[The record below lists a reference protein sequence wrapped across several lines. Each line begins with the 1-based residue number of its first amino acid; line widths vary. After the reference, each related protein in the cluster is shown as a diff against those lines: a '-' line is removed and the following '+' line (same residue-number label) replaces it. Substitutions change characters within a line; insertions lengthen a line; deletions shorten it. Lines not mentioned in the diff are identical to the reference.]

1 MSPPQE
7 QDPGIAS
14 LDPMPG
20 RVIGGNF
27 RVERLI
33 GAGAMGNVYKALQ
46 ISLGKPVAVKV
57 LHHHLL
63 KDDRLVARFKREA
76 KSASLLNHPN
86 SIQIIDSGED
96 RDGTLYIAMEL
107 LTGRDLAQVIRD
119 DFPLPLLRIGRIMT
133 QVLNALDEAHAQ
145 GVIHRDLKPSNIML
159 IERRG
164 ERDFVKVCDFGIA
177 KATLDDGGDDR
188 STMLTVQG
196 LVCGTPEYMSPEQ
209 ARAEPLD
216 GRADL
221 YSAAILLY
229 QLVTGDIPFR
239 ADSAMGIISRHLAE
253 PPVPPSRRRPDL
265 SIPTAIDDVVLRG
278 MEKNRD
284 LRYPTA
290 VAFRDAIAA
299 MLSVT
304 GGFPTPLPASVRAA
318 MPTARDMAGSP
329 TPIDTATVP
338 ARSAADRFGTTANL
352 TGHASPRQKVL
363 VIFGAA
369 VVLAAGAAG
378 SVATVRARRAQV
390 ASGEMRSPAQ
400 VAATTVP
407 HARTPPPPG
416 QEATGPAPATTP
428 VAAPPAPARPQPP
441 TETPAAGV
449 AAPAA
454 QSRTKRQ
461 VAVKRGAVAGTTVA
475 AVDPP
480 VAAPAPAPATELPVA
495 VPPPVR
501 GAREVLAE
509 ADKLLGQGEVTEACA
524 RGEEANRL
532 APKLPAVHKFLGKCY
547 MRAGRTREANDNY
560 KQYLELAPNAPDAP
574 FVKSM
579 IR

>member
-20 RVIGGNF
+20 RVIAGNF
-27 RVERLI
+27 RIEKLI

-46 ISLGKPVAVKV
+46 LSLGKPVAVKI

-63 KDDRLVARFKREA
+63 KDDTLVTRFQREA

-96 RDGTLYIAMEL
+96 EDGTLYIAMEL
-107 LTGRDLAQVIRD
+107 LTGRDLAHVIRD

-145 GVIHRDLKPSNIML
+145 GVVHRDLKPSNIML

-177 KATLDDGGDDR
+177 KATLGEDDR
-188 STMLTVQG
+188 SAMLTVQG

-221 YSAAILLY
+221 YSAAVILY
-229 QLVTGDIPFR
+229 QMVTGDIPFR

-253 PPVPPSRRRPDL
+253 PPTAPSRARPDL
-265 SIPTAIDDVVLRG
+265 NIPPAVDQIVLRG
-278 MEKNRD
+278 LEKNRE
-284 LRYPTA
+284 LRFEHA
-290 VAFRDAIAA
+290 LAFRDAITT

-304 GGFPTPLPASVRAA
+304 GGFPTPLPASARAA

-329 TPIDTATVP
+329 PTPIDTATVP
-338 ARSAADRFGTTANL
+338 VRGAPDRFATTANL
-352 TGHASPRQKVL
+352 TGNSSRGQKIV
-363 VIFGAA
+363 VIGA
-369 VVLAAGAAG
+369 LAAALAISIAAG
-378 SVATVRARRAQV
+378 ITTARAHRKRLDGGGAT
-390 ASGEMRSPAQ
+390 
-400 VAATTVP
+400 AAT
-407 HARTPPPPG
+407 
-416 QEATGPAPATTP
+416 APTA
-428 VAAPPAPARPQPP
+428 APARPRPP
-441 TETPAAGV
+441 PAAAPG
-449 AAPAA
+449 PAA
-454 QSRTKRQ
+454 
-461 VAVKRGAVAGTTVA
+461 ATTA
-475 AVDPP
+475 
-480 VAAPAPAPATELPVA
+480 A
-495 VPPPVR
+495 VPPPVAAR
-501 GAREVLAE
+501 APEPLQDVEVPGAARNKMRRRHVPAAPVVVPAPTDTAPGKAAAPSAPPAPETAAPAAHGVREVLAE
-509 ADKLLGQGEVTEACA
+509 AEQLLAQGEIGDACA
-524 RGEEANRL
+524 RGEEANRI
-532 APKLPAVHKFLGKCY
+532 APRSAPVHKFLGKCY

-560 KQYLELAPNAPDAP
+560 KQYLELAPNAADAP

-579 IR
+579 IK